1 VGESLDCNSRS
12 GLLKGG
18 PPNLKISGVARRGGK
33 LHSYISPK
41 PYDETHIN
49 HARPGRKTR
58 ELKGPVELT
67 LFRKD
72 RNRL

>member
-1 VGESLDCNSRS
+1 MARVGESLDCNSRS

-18 PPNLKISGVARRGGK
+18 PPNLKIFGVARRGGK
-33 LHSYISPK
+33 HHSYISPK
-41 PYDETHIN
+41 PY
-49 HARPGRKTR
+49 ARPGRKTR